1 MRVGL
6 VQVGARPKVEFGL
19 DVHRNQASL
28 REALIIIQ
36 PLGGDTNTETALRL
50 VQCVLNGAV
59 EGVPKILLWLTDGA
73 KPGNVNQLMTQFKAE
88 GVSVLAVTTVHG
100 ENQVL
105 RDAVTPPVDRHLYCV
120 DIEHI
125 HTITGELREAIMSM
139 CVFVLNITL
148 SGHFL
153 HSSLSILSLISSHC
167 RNLVELGRA
176 AICGPGDIPQCSS
189 AVVLSPELRLC
200 LL

>member
-6 VQVGARPKVEFGL
+6 VQVGTYPRVEFGL

-28 REALIIIQ
+28 REALNIIK
-36 PLGGDTNTETALRL
+36 PLGGDTKTEAALRL
-50 VQCVLNGAV
+50 VRSVLNETV
-59 EGVPKILLWLTDGA
+59 EGVPKVLLWLTDGA

-88 GVSVLAVTTVHG
+88 GVSVLAVTTVHS

-105 RDAVTPPVDRHLYCV
+105 RDAVTPPVDCHLYCV

-125 HTITGELREAIMSM
+125 HVITEELREAIMSM
-139 CVFVLNITL
+139 CVFVLNITFSRHL
-148 SGHFL
+148 L

-176 AICGPGDIPQCSS
+176 AIRGPGNIPQCSS
-189 AVVLSPELRLC
+189 AVVLSPEPRLC